1 MTVVHPPG
9 IRVSLSDVRKQ
20 YGTLRA
26 LDDVTL
32 EIKPGEFFSLLG
44 PSGCGKTTLL
54 RALAGLVQPDAGVVR
69 FGDEVVVDCNARRF
83 VAVERR
89 NLGMVFQDYALWPH
103 LRVRENVAFPLE
115 ARKRPA
121 EQHAARIDAA
131 LQRVELAALRE
142 RFPGELSGGQQ
153 QRVALARAIVDQPPL
168 LLFDEPLSNL
178 DASLRDALGR
188 EMRRLA
194 RSIGATAVYV
204 THDQAEALS
213 LSDRIAVMRNGRI
226 VQVATPESLMHDPCN
241 PWVAEFMKAG
251 SLVEGV
257 VRENHFAPASGAT
270 AREPGTA
277 SRPTQSPAP
286 SASLNL
292 AELDSGLTGS
302 RHADGIATL
311 LIPGSA
317 LRIDAAGPIAARIEQ
332 VQFRGDR
339 FEVSA
344 SWCRDDAAAH
354 RSQAGEQ
361 APDSPAMLQ
370 FWHATA
376 LVPGELVRLAV
387 DGKHL
392 RLFRSHEAVATGLS
406 A

>member
-1 MTVVHPPG
+1 MTVAHPPG
-9 IRVSLSDVRKQ
+9 IRVSLSEVSKQ
-20 YGTLRA
+20 YGTHRA
-26 LDDVTL
+26 LDNVSL

-54 RALAGLVQPDAGVVR
+54 RTLAGLVQPDAGAVR
-69 FGDEVVVDCNARRF
+69 FGDQVVVDCSAGRF
-83 VAVERR
+83 VAVEQR

-121 EQHAARIDAA
+121 AQHAAQIEAA
-131 LQRVELAALRE
+131 LQRVELAALRD

-153 QRVALARAIVDQPPL
+153 QRVALARAIVDGPPL

-194 RSIGATAVYV
+194 RSIGATAIYV

-226 VQVATPESLMHDPCN
+226 VQVATPESLMHDPCD

-251 SLVEGV
+251 SLIEGV
-257 VRENHFAPASGAT
+257 VHEDHFAPASDTFAHKPHTGPGANLT
-270 AREPGTA
+270 PG
-277 SRPTQSPAP
+277 
-286 SASLNL
+286 LHL
-292 AELDSGLTGS
+292 SGLDPGLS
-302 RHADGIATL
+302 GKRQADGNATL

-339 FEVSA
+339 YEFSA
-344 SWCRDDAAAH
+344 SWCCEDDEAHPSPVGAAN
-354 RSQAGEQ
+354 SIT
-361 APDSPAMLQ
+361 PAVLQ

-376 LVPGELVRLAV
+376 LVPGERVRLSV
-387 DGKHL
+387 EDKRL
-392 RLFRSHEAVATGLS
+392 RLFRSHNSLDAGMS